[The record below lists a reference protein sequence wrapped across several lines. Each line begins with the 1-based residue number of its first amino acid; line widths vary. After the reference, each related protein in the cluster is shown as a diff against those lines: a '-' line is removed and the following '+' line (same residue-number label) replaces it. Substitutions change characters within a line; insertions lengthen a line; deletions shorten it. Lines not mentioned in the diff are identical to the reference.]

1 MLAST
6 NKFSKE
12 IAPPQPG
19 ILKRKCSSA
28 LPRSTIIFFFHFSFF
43 IFLFSCQRST
53 EPLIIPA
60 ALQLEAEGVTCT
72 EVWLRLKGEDEYYGK
87 TLQLY
92 RSDSL
97 FMERKWT
104 RKDTLLLDE
113 DLEPST
119 NYSYVAKIVDDKN
132 LLGQSAVISITTMD
146 TTSHDF
152 SWQIFEFG
160 GEKGSSVFYDVA
172 IIDENNIWAVG
183 EIYLAEDSLPHIPY
197 NAVHWNGVEW
207 ELKRIRTPFRDYTIV
222 PKLEGIFAFNKDD
235 VWITSGTPKHW
246 NGIKWT
252 NFNLWEMGILGD
264 NDGGVTRI
272 WGKSSNDLYFAGR
285 KGTIVHYNG
294 VSWRRI
300 ESGTDVNFT
309 DIYNYN
315 LTKWV
320 CGWQNNGESI
330 LLTIDNAS
338 VKTIWSSSNSYTNYS
353 YRDYIS
359 TLWSD
364 NRSGFLLSG
373 NGFIYWHS
381 QINPRYVKKY
391 NIDFG
396 HFIYSLRGISFNDVI
411 IVGDRL
417 NIWHWNGINFFQI
430 KNVQKQGGSLY
441 RVDYKMSTFIAVGI
455 TNSNTFSKAVIIV
468 GKRS

>member
-12 IAPPQPG
+12 IDPPQPG

-28 LPRSTIIFFFHFSFF
+28 LPRSTMIFFF
-43 IFLFSCQRST
+43 LFSLIFCLVFCQRST
-53 EPLIIPA
+53 GPLIIPA

-152 SWQIFEFG
+152 QWKVFTFG
-160 GEKGSSVFYDVA
+160 NGGSSYLNDVA
-172 IIDENNIWAVG
+172 IINPDDIWCVG
-183 EIYLAEDSLPHIPY
+183 KIDASGGPY
-197 NAVHWNGVEW
+197 NAAHWNGVEW

-272 WGKSSNDLYFAGR
+272 WGKSSNDLYFAGT

-300 ESGTDVNFT
+300 ESPVDVNIN
-309 DIYNYN
+309 DIYGYEIQS
-315 LTKWV
+315 T
-320 CGWQNNGESI
+320 GESI
-330 LLTIDNAS
+330 ILCAAGDVYKKDQAYIIKINDDYSTELFTWNISDP
-338 VKTIWSSSNSYTNYS
+338 ISSLWIANSFRFYAC
-353 YRDYIS
+353 
-359 TLWSD
+359 
-364 NRSGFLLSG
+364 G
-373 NGFIYWHS
+373 NGIWIKQFEDWNWT
-381 QINPRYVKKY
+381 NPGSTFSRR
-391 NIDFG
+391 I
-396 HFIYSLRGISFNDVI
+396 RGT
-411 IVGDRL
+411 
-417 NIWHWNGINFFQI
+417 GINDIFVTGDYAHILHFNGKSWQDYQFLYSGI
-430 KNVQKQGGSLY
+430 FEGLDVSHDVVVACGSDG
-441 RVDYKMSTFIAVGI
+441 R
-455 TNSNTFSKAVIIV
+455 KAYIIMAE
-468 GKRS
+468 R